1 LSKDK
6 KMIQRIQSIFLLLV
20 SIAMICIPFFTIW
33 VQVDPG
39 QTYQLKLTAW
49 SLIKTQI
56 SSQQIV
62 EQSNNYYIGILAIVA
77 GLLALYSLLQYKDR
91 GKQMLLNMINS
102 LLMGITLGAVVFV
115 SYRANEAFNP
125 SVTGAYVIGFYT
137 IVFALVMN
145 MLANRF
151 IRKDE
156 LLVRSVDRIR

>member
-1 LSKDK
+1 MSKEK

-20 SIAMICIPFFTIW
+20 SIAMICVPFFTIW
-33 VQVDPG
+33 VQVDPE

-56 SSQQIV
+56 GDQLIV
-62 EQSNNYYIGILAIVA
+62 EQSNNYYIGILALIA
-77 GLLALYSLLQYKDR
+77 ALLALYSLLQYKDR
-91 GKQMLLNMINS
+91 GRQMLLNMINS
-102 LLMGITLGAVVFV
+102 LVMGITLGAVVFV
-115 SYRANEAFNP
+115 SYKANETFNP

>member
-1 LSKDK
+1 MSKDK

-20 SIAMICIPFFTIW
+20 SISMICVSFFTIW
-33 VQVDPG
+33 VQVDPA

-49 SLIKTQI
+49 SLIKTEI
-56 SSQQIV
+56 SSQQVV
-62 EQSNNYYIGILAIVA
+62 EQSNNYYLGILALIA

-91 GKQMLLNMINS
+91 GKQMLLNMIKS